1 MMHKHKMILLKYA
14 ENSAS
19 QWCLEWMSHHLYEI
33 KRPTKKVNEDNR
45 DTQKKDD
52 QSKYGNNHSN
62 DCNLS
67 VFISEHYRS
76 RFGQLQLCI
85 YLSIMTLIFTPTI
98 VWLKI
103 HGFFIRAAGKLSGIH
118 NMQHKIW
125 CTRDDFSSTIYYIH
139 LPLSGGKNWEVS
151 A

>member
-1 MMHKHKMILLKYA
+1 MVFGVDV
-14 ENSAS
+14 AS
-19 QWCLEWMSHHLYEI
+19 FVRN
-33 KRPTKKVNEDNR
+33 KTTDKKSER
-45 DTQKKDD
+45 RQQRHTKKDD

-98 VWLKI
+98 V
-103 HGFFIRAAGKLSGIH
+103 
-118 NMQHKIW
+118 
-125 CTRDDFSSTIYYIH
+125 
-139 LPLSGGKNWEVS
+139 
-151 A
+151 